1 MSDDYKP
8 RFSFE
13 ISFEQKERADRLLS
27 NYGLRKAVFGT
38 ILDDVLDLI
47 DHSGG
52 VAIGILM
59 SNQCKPRDILPSMH
73 KANKI
78 GKLIGEEK

>member
-1 MSDDYKP
+1 MSEDYKP

-13 ISFEQKERADRLLS
+13 ISFVQKERADRLLS

-47 DHSGG
+47 EDSGG
-52 VAIGILM
+52 VAIGIIM
-59 SNQCKPRDILPSMH
+59 SNRCKPRDVIPSMH
-73 KANKI
+73 KANKVSKMI
-78 GKLIGEEK
+78 GD